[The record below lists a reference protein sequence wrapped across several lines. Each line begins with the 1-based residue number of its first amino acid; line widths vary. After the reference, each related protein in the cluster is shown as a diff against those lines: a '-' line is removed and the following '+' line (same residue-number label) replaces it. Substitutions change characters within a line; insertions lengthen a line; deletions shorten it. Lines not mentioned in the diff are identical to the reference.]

1 MGSTSLAPLRR
12 PCSHDWVHATN
23 SAQIAAWSSSHVY
36 RIRRHRTVRTSLVVG
51 DLIVASLV
59 AMSRLVGQAVQPPI
73 SSPQIVVIGT
83 GEATVSPDRATI
95 FLGVQTRGATA
106 AVAGS
111 ENARR
116 VRLVLDTLRAI
127 GLTSE
132 RLSTVN
138 YNVSPEMQY
147 SPNGQTPPKVIG
159 YVVANNVRAEVR
171 RIEDVARVIDAAL
184 AKGANAISSLQ
195 FYSSK
200 ADSARRAALATAVA
214 DARADA
220 EALARAAGGSLGPLL
235 ELTTVESPIRPV
247 SGIRLRGMAAAETTP
262 IESGT
267 QTITATVTARWTLV
281 GGR

>member
-1 MGSTSLAPLRR
+1 MTLAPIIGSRAAQEPDRQGNKRR
-12 PCSHDWVHATN
+12 DMDRHSETQQVRN
-23 SAQIAAWSSSHVY
+23 SF
-36 RIRRHRTVRTSLVVG
+36 VVCG
-51 DLIVASLV
+51 VVVASVIATSQL
-59 AMSRLVGQAVQPPI
+59 RGQASQLAGSP
-73 SSPQIVVIGT
+73 PQIVVTGT

-95 FLGVQTRGATA
+95 FLGVQSRGATA

-116 VRLVLDTLRAI
+116 LRLVLDTLRAI
-127 GLTSE
+127 GLVSE
-132 RLSTVN
+132 QLSTVN

-159 YVVANNVRAEVR
+159 YVVTNNVRAQLR

-184 AKGANAISSLQ
+184 AKGANEVSSLQ

-247 SGIRLRGMAAAETTP
+247 PAMQLRGMAAAEKTP

-267 QTITATVTARWTLV
+267 QTVSATVTARWTLL
-281 GGR
+281 GGK

>member
-1 MGSTSLAPLRR
+1 MR
-12 PCSHDWVHATN
+12 N
-23 SAQIAAWSSSHVY
+23 Y
-36 RIRRHRTVRTSLVVG
+36 LVVG
-51 DLIVASLV
+51 AVVASSLFATSQLRGQVVPSAV
-59 AMSRLVGQAVQPPI
+59 AP
-73 SSPQIVVIGT
+73 PQIVVTGT

-95 FLGVQTRGATA
+95 FLGVQTRGPTA

-116 VRLVLDTLRAI
+116 LRLVLDTLRAI
-127 GLTSE
+127 GLASE
-132 RLSTVN
+132 QLSTVN

-147 SPNGQTPPKVIG
+147 SPNGQTPPKVTG
-159 YVVANNVRAEVR
+159 YVVTNNVRAELR
-171 RIEDVARVIDAAL
+171 RIDDVARVIDAAL
-184 AKGANAISSLQ
+184 AKGANEVSSLQ

-200 ADSARRAALATAVA
+200 TDSARRAALATAVA

-247 SGIRLRGMAAAETTP
+247 PTAMLRGMAAAEKTP

-267 QTITATVTARWTLV
+267 QTITATVTARWTLL
-281 GGR
+281 GGK

>member
-1 MGSTSLAPLRR
+1 VRNSLAVCGGL
-12 PCSHDWVHATN
+12 
-23 SAQIAAWSSSHVY
+23 
-36 RIRRHRTVRTSLVVG
+36 
-51 DLIVASLV
+51 VASLS
-59 AMSRLVGQAVQPPI
+59 ATSRLRAQTVQPAASP
-73 SSPQIVVIGT
+73 PQIVVTGT
-83 GEATVSPDRATI
+83 GEAMVSPDRATI
-95 FLGVQTRGATA
+95 LLGLQTRGATA
-106 AVAGS
+106 ALAGS

-116 VRLVLDTLRAI
+116 LRLVLDTLRAI

-132 RLSTVN
+132 QLSTVN

-147 SPNGQTPPKVIG
+147 SPNGQTPAKVIG
-159 YVVANNVRAEVR
+159 YVVTNNVRAELR

-184 AKGANAISSLQ
+184 AKGANEVSSLQ

-235 ELTTVESPIRPV
+235 ELTTVESPIRPASANV
-247 SGIRLRGMAAAETTP
+247 LRGMAAAAKTP

-267 QTITATVTARWTLV
+267 QTITATVTARWTLL
-281 GGR
+281 GGK

>member
-1 MGSTSLAPLRR
+1 MR
-12 PCSHDWVHATN
+12 N
-23 SAQIAAWSSSHVY
+23 SV
-36 RIRRHRTVRTSLVVG
+36 
-51 DLIVASLV
+51 
-59 AMSRLVGQAVQPPI
+59 LVGSIVLLSFGAASYTRGQAPQPASPT
-73 SSPQIVVIGT
+73 PQIVVTGT

-106 AVAGS
+106 GAAGS

-116 VRLVLDTLRAI
+116 LRLVLDTLRTL

-132 RLSTVN
+132 QLSTVN

-159 YVVANNVRAEVR
+159 YVVTNNVRAGLR
-171 RIEDVARVIDAAL
+171 RIDDVARVIDAAL
-184 AKGANAISSLQ
+184 AKGANEVSSLQ

-220 EALARAAGGSLGPLL
+220 EALARAAGGSLGALI
-235 ELTTVESPIRPV
+235 ELSTVESPIRP
-247 SGIRLRGMAAAETTP
+247 IPAMLLRGMAAAEKTP
-262 IESGT
+262 IEPGA
-267 QTITATVTARWTLV
+267 QTISATVTARWTLL
-281 GGR
+281 GGK